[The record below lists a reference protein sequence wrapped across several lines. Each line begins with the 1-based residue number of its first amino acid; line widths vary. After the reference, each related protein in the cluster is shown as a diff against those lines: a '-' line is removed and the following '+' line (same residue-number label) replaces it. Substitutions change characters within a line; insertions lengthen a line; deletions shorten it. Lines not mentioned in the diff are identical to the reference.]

1 MQKAK
6 IDLKDMQHIQY
17 YMLCKLN
24 DICEEIGIN
33 LILGCGTLLGAIRHN
48 GFIPWDDDI
57 DVLMSNK
64 DFKKLKKYFKKH
76 NNRIDGLFFADY
88 STDHETIHFL
98 PRIRLDGTYV
108 DEYATDELNINKGIW
123 IDIFV
128 FCDCASND
136 KILEIQK
143 KLFGC
148 ISMIMEK
155 YLNRYKK
162 RHNISFQN
170 SKIYTISEKVPEFLR
185 IKLISLLRFT
195 ICLLGNKNDKL
206 FNICMY
212 TDHRVI
218 PRKFIEE
225 LDEHIFETKYF
236 KIPKDYDSYL
246 KLYYGNNYMTPLVI
260 HSHFPLDSVMLPE
273 EIFNKVDEFTKR
285 SYGYV

>member
-1 MQKAK
+1 MQNKDFTLE
-6 IDLKDMQHIQY
+6 DLQHTQY

-24 DICEEIGIN
+24 DICEKIGAS

-76 NNRIDGLFFADY
+76 NNRIDGLFFDDY

-108 DEYATDELNINKGIW
+108 DEYATDELNINKGLW

-128 FCDCASND
+128 FCDCAGND
-136 KILEIQK
+136 KLLEIQK
-143 KLFGC
+143 KLLGC
-148 ISMIMEK
+148 IFMIHEK

-162 RHNISFQN
+162 RHNIYFPN
-170 SKIYTISEKVPEFLR
+170 TRIYDISENLPEFIR
-185 IKLISLLRFT
+185 IKLISLLRAV
-195 ICLLGNKNDKL
+195 ICLLGRKNDRL
-206 FNICMY
+206 FNICMH

-218 PRKFIEE
+218 PRRFIEE
-225 LDEHIFETKYF
+225 LDEHIFETRTF

-246 KLYYGNNYMTPLVI
+246 KLYYGNNYMTPMVS
-260 HSHFPLDSVMLPE
+260 HSHFPLDTVVFPE
-273 EIFNKVDEFTKR
+273 EIFEKINEFTEKELA
-285 SYGYV
+285 